1 MIRTGQ
7 QTILVMGMHRSGTS
21 AMAGALVKAG
31 LCAGDESGLY
41 PADENNQKGFYE
53 QRSLVGINELILVRK
68 FLQLFPDLHEYGCSA
83 GEDDLG
89 GLGWLAGAWAEDLVQ
104 PMADALIQSGMKK
117 FLQSLWS
124 DNPDYPAFVIKDPRM
139 SLTLPGWETC
149 LKDPLVLIMLRH
161 PAAVARSLWKRDRIH
176 PGYACQLWAG
186 YTGAALKNTRHLRRY
201 LVDYDQFISTP
212 GASLQSIFSWLGSN
226 GVDLSSQGLEEAVRF
241 VSPEL
246 RHHQPEADESVP
258 SAILMMYQNLQ
269 RHARQGLEVDLPVT
283 STVAEDCRLQTL
295 LYLVARRNLRDT
307 RAKLEPRLLEAERVH
322 QRILKHPVAGTVIRM
337 LAKIKDDKTF
347 GHLDYYQLPEN
358 TDTSN
363 EK

>member
-1 MIRTGQ
+1 MIQTGHKS
-7 QTILVMGMHRSGTS
+7 ILVMGMHRSGTS

-31 LCAGDESGLY
+31 LCPGDESGLY

-53 QRSLVGINELILVRK
+53 QRSLVGINESILVREL
-68 FLQLFPDLHEYGCSA
+68 LQLFPDLHEYGCSKDP
-83 GEDDLG
+83 EDLG
-89 GLGWLAGAWAEDLVQ
+89 GLGWLAGAWADNLVQ
-104 PMADALIQSGMKK
+104 PMADELIQSGMKK

-124 DNPDYPAFVIKDPRM
+124 DNPDHTAYVIKDPRM
-139 SLTLPGWETC
+139 SLTLPAWETC

-176 PGYACQLWAG
+176 PGYAYHLWAG

-201 LVDYDQFISTP
+201 LIDYDQFISKP
-212 GASLQSIFSWLGSN
+212 EMSMQAIFSWLVSN
-226 GVDLSSQGLEEAVRF
+226 GVDLTAQGLEDALKF

-246 RHHQPEADESVP
+246 RHHQPDANEGVP

-269 RHARQGLEVDLPVT
+269 RHALQGINVDLPVK
-283 STVAEDCRLQTL
+283 STATEDCRLQTL
-295 LYLVARRNLRDT
+295 LYLIARRNLRDT
-307 RAKLEPRLLEAERVH
+307 RSKLEPRLLEAERVH
-322 QRILKHPVAGTVIRM
+322 QRILKHPVAGTVVRM
-337 LAKIKDDKTF
+337 LAKIKDDSTF

-358 TDTSN
+358 TDTYN